1 MSKKKINYTEALA
14 ELEVIISQIESGEL
28 TVDELSERVKKAAE
42 LVKIC
47 QDKLRTTEDEINKTL
62 EGLE

>member
-1 MSKKKINYTEALA
+1 MSKKKINYTEALV
-14 ELEVIISQIESGEL
+14 ELEVIISKIESGEL